1 MNRTLI
7 FTALALATG
16 LALAQAPAPA
26 GGEGREARMAEMRER
41 MDARF
46 AAADKDGNGRIDP
59 AEASAV
65 GERFGKHFERMDAN
79 KDGGVDR
86 AEMAAAARHMHERR
100 RGARHAMQGH
110 RAFMRGLWI
119 GLDDDK
125 DGLVSRAE
133 LGDKMPRWGEK
144 FEAMDANRDGKLSPG
159 EVGDYRRAM
168 RAEKRGQ
175 ADA

>member
-26 GGEGREARMAEMRER
+26 GGETREARVAEMRAR

-46 AAADKDGNGRIDP
+46 AEADKDGNGRIEK
-59 AEASAV
+59 AEAEAV
-65 GERFGKHFERMDAN
+65 GERFARRFERMDAN
-79 KDGGVDR
+79 KDGAVDR
-86 AEMAAAARHMHERR
+86 EEMTAAVRHAHERR

-133 LGDKMPRWGEK
+133 LGDKMPRWSDK
-144 FEAMDANRDGKLSPG
+144 FEAMDANRDGKLSQG

-168 RAEKRGQ
+168 RAGKRGQ